1 MQLHYLLKHLN
12 PFNLLKIGLIYNRQ
26 KNKLKKT
33 SLVCFQEIFLHI
45 QHRLLEYQVY
55 IFMEVQD
62 VENHFYLTFF
72 TTI

>member
-1 MQLHYLLKHLN
+1 MRLHYLLKHPN
-12 PFNLLKIGLIYNRQ
+12 QFNLLKTVLIYNKQ
-26 KNKLKKT
+26 KNRLRKT
-33 SLVCFQEIFLHI
+33 SLVCFQETFLHI
-45 QHRLLEYQVY
+45 QHHLLEHQAY